1 VETKDEQPKK
11 RKRDVDDDDGGKDL
25 VIKKLTESKRKNKLL
40 VHNPDLGTALG
51 TSITPE
57 SAAAEGQEKSK
68 KKKRREEGS
77 RIKVIEPKNVVEVVY
92 DDSLPKPPRQ
102 DPDSFVEE
110 ITAMTD
116 LEWLRSR
123 TSRTFGLVLDSEE
136 SDSQDKREEK
146 GGLSDAENEDEEER
160 LATPA
165 TDPSDIE
172 EEEQQQP
179 APKISTAE
187 SKILKTGRLFLRN
200 LVYGITEDD
209 LRNTFSPFGQI
220 EEVCFPSFSLQVI
233 ENMMIK
239 QNDR

>member
-1 VETKDEQPKK
+1 
-11 RKRDVDDDDGGKDL
+11 
-25 VIKKLTESKRKNKLL
+25 
-40 VHNPDLGTALG
+40 
-51 TSITPE
+51 
-57 SAAAEGQEKSK
+57 
-68 KKKRREEGS
+68 
-77 RIKVIEPKNVVEVVY
+77 VIEPKNVVEVVY